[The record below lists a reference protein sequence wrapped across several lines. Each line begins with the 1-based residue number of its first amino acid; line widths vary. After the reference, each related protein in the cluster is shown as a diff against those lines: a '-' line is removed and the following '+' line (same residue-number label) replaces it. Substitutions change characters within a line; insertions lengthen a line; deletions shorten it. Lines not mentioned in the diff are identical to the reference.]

1 MGTFHNDRGAL
12 HGITVVVE
20 TAGNDVYVGR
30 CDTEDDQAI
39 VLLDADVHAD
49 GAGGRSK
56 EEFVQQAARVGH
68 WKKHDRVVIP
78 ARDIVSV
85 RRLGEIAAG

>member
-1 MGTFHNDRGAL
+1 MGTFHHDRGAL

-20 TAGNDVYVGR
+20 TAGKDVYVGR
-30 CDTEDDQAI
+30 CDTEDAQAI

-49 GAGGRSK
+49 GAEGRSK
-56 EEFVQQAARVGH
+56 EEFVQQAAKVGH

-78 ARDIVSV
+78 AGDIVSV
-85 RRLGEIAAG
+85 RRLGDIAAG